1 MELTREAQ
9 VTEPLRASWYQWLA
23 GYLSGLDRLDEAERA
38 VRRALELQPGSGA
51 FHEQLGV
58 IEIQRGNAQAAPAAA
73 QQEIPGVW
81 QYVAMALARQ
91 VGSDRSAADAALK
104 ALIDLDAEGAPYQ
117 IAEVYALHNDPDET
131 FAWLDRACSRA
142 AGMGYRLYD
151 PFILRCKDDPRLP
164 PRFAKRCVCQRR
176 LKLASEPEFLRLLP
190 TLR

>member
-1 MELTREAQ
+1 M
-9 VTEPLRASWYQWLA
+9 
-23 GYLSGLDRLDEAERA
+23 
-38 VRRALELQPGSGA
+38 
-51 FHEQLGV
+51 
-58 IEIQRGNAQAAPAAA
+58 IEIQRGNAQAALAAA

-131 FAWLDRACSRA
+131 FVWLDRACSRD
-142 AGMGYRLYD
+142 AGIGYRLYD
-151 PFILRCKDDPRLP
+151 LFILRCKDDPRLP

-176 LKLASEPEFLRLLP
+176 LKLASEPESLRLLP
-190 TLR
+190 TFRRVSMRCEMPVGRGAAMHRVWSWRSPGTHQNNLGRH